1 MLEILPYYLLGFLG
15 LYVYFSVSDL
25 VDMDGKYRKLRINLT
40 DYLEN
45 HMAPRLAVLE
55 EADAAEKGKT
65 AGEKRQNMKREAEIG
80 TTVEL
85 EELLEEFFA

>member
-15 LYVYFSVSDL
+15 LYVYFSVSGL

-55 EADAAEKGKT
+55 EAGAAEKGK
-65 AGEKRQNMKREAEIG
+65 MKTSCFDRGWCGWKIS
-80 TTVEL
+80 
-85 EELLEEFFA
+85 